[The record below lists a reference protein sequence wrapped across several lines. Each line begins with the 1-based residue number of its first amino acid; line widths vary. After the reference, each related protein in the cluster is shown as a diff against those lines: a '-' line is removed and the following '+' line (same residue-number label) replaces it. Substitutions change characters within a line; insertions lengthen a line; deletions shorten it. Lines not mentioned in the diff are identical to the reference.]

1 MSRLLQPWPRAA
13 RTSSWRGLSKMPL
26 RSRQPP
32 PSHHHYTPKLDD
44 AEWVGIFR
52 RLKALFSEA
61 EAAAWVDRWERLAGA
76 KRLDDAQNIMEL
88 VALGMGAK
96 RRETPSEP
104 RSRRS

>member
-1 MSRLLQPWPRAA
+1 MSIRSFGRICK
-13 RTSSWRGLSKMPL
+13 GLGISPKEFWE
-26 RSRQPP
+26 
-32 PSHHHYTPKLDD
+32 SHHHYTPKLDD